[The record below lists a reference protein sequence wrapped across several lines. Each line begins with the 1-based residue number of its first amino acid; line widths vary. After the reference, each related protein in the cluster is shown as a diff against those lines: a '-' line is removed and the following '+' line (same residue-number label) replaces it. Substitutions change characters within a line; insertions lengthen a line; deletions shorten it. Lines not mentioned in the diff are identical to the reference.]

1 MTRTAVPVTSPVTTA
16 SVAAKVGLKTKR
28 LKRKRVRIEGA
39 IWPAVPNG
47 RVSLQRQT
55 ASGKWGFIKRGK
67 ISALDS
73 TRSRYRI
80 PAIARRSR
88 ATNYRVVVI
97 ARNGGANVPGTSR
110 TITVPEALAHAELR
124 HHAAGPGSCGS

>member
-1 MTRTAVPVTSPVTTA
+1 MAVTSPVATA

-55 ASGKWGFIKRGK
+55 ASGKWGFIRRGK
-67 ISALDS
+67 
-73 TRSRYRI
+73 
-80 PAIARRSR
+80 
-88 ATNYRVVVI
+88 
-97 ARNGGANVPGTSR
+97 
-110 TITVPEALAHAELR
+110 
-124 HHAAGPGSCGS
+124 